1 MKKRGT
7 GPVAILLSFALGG
20 TIGCQADD
28 STDGS
33 HTGGGGDGGGSDG
46 GGSDGGGSDDG
57 GSDGGGSDGG
67 GSDGGGS
74 DGGSSDGGDSDGG
87 SGSDDGSSGDGTSEC
102 DSGNW
107 SFFVVSLEYIDSVD
121 GAGNE
126 GLGGNLG
133 GLDGADAMC
142 QEAADSV
149 GGCDKTWVAF
159 LSTSEEDAIDRIG
172 EGPWY
177 DVNGYLLAEDK
188 AGLVQTRPDGD
199 DQTEVWSDGWNPWVF
214 TDCLTTELGNCNH
227 SYGDSHD
234 TLTGSNQQGRLYGND
249 PKYTCDDW
257 TSTTTTSGCP
267 GQSQCGPAI
276 GHTWP
281 AQSGQGWIYS
291 HQAGGCQANINLS
304 DSFED
309 GVGGHGGYGAW
320 YCFAL

>member
-1 MKKRGT
+1 MRT
-7 GPVAILLSFALGG
+7 VAAFLLLVLGG
-20 TIGCQADD
+20 TTGCQADD
-28 STDGS
+28 SSDGS
-33 HTGGGGDGGGSDG
+33 YTGWGGDDGGGDDGGSDDGGSDG
-46 GGSDGGGSDDG
+46 DGSDDGGSDDGGNDDGGSDDGGSDDG
-57 GSDGGGSDGG
+57 GSDGGS
-67 GSDGGGS
+67 
-74 DGGSSDGGDSDGG
+74 G
-87 SGSDDGSSGDGTSEC
+87 SGDGSGDDGTSEC

-121 GAGNE
+121 GLENE
-126 GLGGNLG
+126 GLGGDLG
-133 GLDGADAMC
+133 GLEGADAMC
-142 QEAADSV
+142 QEAADAV

-159 LSTSEEDAIDRIG
+159 LSTSTVDAIDRIG

-188 AGLVQTRPDGD
+188 VGLVQPRPDGD
-199 DQTEVWSDGWNPWVF
+199 DQTEVWNDGWNWWVF

-227 SYGDSHD
+227 DYGDSHD
-234 TLTGSNQQGRLYGND
+234 TLTGSSQNGRLYGND

-257 TSTTTTSGCP
+257 TSTTTTSGCNGASP
-267 GQSQCGPAI
+267 QSNCGPAI

-304 DSFED
+304 DSFEI